1 MTAPALHPDLAP
13 LAMLLGEWAG
23 EGRGRWGEGAPF
35 AYREEIA
42 FRHSGK
48 PVLAYTQRTVA
59 LDDGRPMHSEMG
71 FWRPAPEGAVEVT
84 LAHPT
89 GFTEIEL
96 GTVDGGIVRL
106 ATASVERT
114 PTAKVVTRLERELRR
129 RRRRPPLRGA
139 HGHRR
144 RDRPLAPGGD
154 APPPSGA
161 RRMSTAEEDRGP
173 VAAGRDPRRA
183 QPVPE
188 GFPRHFPVRDD
199 GRRSLRYHVVAGGAR
214 IGTRLLLGRRL
225 HVEGLEN
232 LPPRKGR

>member
-35 AYREEIA
+35 AYREEVA

-89 GFTEIEL
+89 GFVEIEL

-106 ATASVERT
+106 ATACVERT
-114 PTAKVVTRLERELRR
+114 PTAKVVTRLEREFDVDGDRLHYVVRMATDGGAARWHLEATLHLR
-129 RRRRPPLRGA
+129 P
-139 HGHRR
+139 
-144 RDRPLAPGGD
+144 APG
-154 APPPSGA
+154 
-161 RRMSTAEEDRGP
+161 R
-173 VAAGRDPRRA
+173 
-183 QPVPE
+183 
-188 GFPRHFPVRDD
+188 
-199 GRRSLRYHVVAGGAR
+199 
-214 IGTRLLLGRRL
+214 
-225 HVEGLEN
+225 
-232 LPPRKGR
+232 